1 MKNTHRRV
9 FILKA
14 ATLIKV
20 TLLHGYFSRFLN
32 CRNST
37 KSRKTSQKYSC
48 ASERFFWSDR
58 DYMARIEIGW
68 NHCLKRTV
76 LTTYFYSYISFLVF
90 HEMQSSSLLSITPL
104 KTDVGI
110 LFPFCITYLTKMSL
124 MTTMVLQLLSRVLFN
139 HYLQITCIFLF

>member
-1 MKNTHRRV
+1 MILFTIWYHLYNLKSVKNTHRRV

-32 CRNST
+32 CTNST

-48 ASERFFWSDR
+48 TSERFFWWGR
-58 DYMARIEIGW
+58 GYMARMEIGW
-68 NHCLKRTV
+68 NQCLKRTV
-76 LTTYFYSYISFLVF
+76 LTTCFYSYTSFLVF

-110 LFPFCITYLTKMSL
+110 LFPFCITYLTKISL
-124 MTTMVLQLLSRVLFN
+124 MATMVV
-139 HYLQITCIFLF
+139 